1 MPGKRRDAD
10 VNVPSSPP
18 GGPIWN
24 QLLSP
29 ARCPFTHPSHSL
41 APLFLPVS
49 NASPLFCWPPSS
61 CGRYGGTIKI
71 REILTDG
78 KQQWRPQA
86 ACLQRKAR
94 TPCLMSAP
102 EKQAAVG
109 SAHPE
114 MLTHLGQQCPIP
126 SLTDRPPEMVA
137 GDLGWRSGQVCKLA
151 GAV

>member
-1 MPGKRRDAD
+1 M
-10 VNVPSSPP
+10 NVPSSPP

-24 QLLSP
+24 QLLSS

-41 APLFLPVS
+41 ATLFLPVS

-86 ACLQRKAR
+86 ARLHRKAR

-102 EKQAAVG
+102 EKQAADQWLSPPRDADTSG
-109 SAHPE
+109 PA
-114 MLTHLGQQCPIP
+114 GCPIR
-126 SLTDRPPEMVA
+126 SLTDRPPGMVA
-137 GDLGWRSGQVCKLA
+137 GDLGWRSVQVCKLA